1 MADFIQD
8 PVTGR
13 LVPSRQTLAATA
25 PASPRSRIEGWE
37 QRDRPGVDTILG
49 YSRFVRV
56 MKVML
61 PLIAFSL
68 IVLVLIYSSV
78 GREGSKVAIKLTD
91 MAEVDKDRQ
100 LVAPKLTGTTD
111 RGQPFTVTAKGATQ
125 LPGKARRLLID
136 DVTADITMQDRSW
149 VSVGAVKGLLDIE
162 GKSLDLTQT
171 INIFSDRGYECHTE
185 GATYDF
191 GQGMLKGDQ
200 PINCQGPM
208 GLISAKRFEGLRD
221 PGIMKFLGGVSTTY
235 YPTPREGVAREAAE
249 TNPEGIAEPL
259 PDELPP
265 EDAAFQGTPTPSAP
279 AGAAPVQPQTKPS
292 NP

>member
-1 MADFIQD
+1 MAQFVQD
-8 PVTGR
+8 PMTGR
-13 LVPSRQTLAATA
+13 LVPSTQAQSSADTA
-25 PASPRSRIEGWE
+25 SRSRLDGWE
-37 QRDRPGVDTILG
+37 QRNRPGVDSILG
-49 YSRFVRV
+49 YSRFVRI
-56 MKVML
+56 MKVTL

-68 IVLVLIYSSV
+68 IVLVLIYSST
-78 GREGSKVAIKLTD
+78 GRDGGKVAISFETLK
-91 MAEVDKDRQ
+91 EVDKDRQ

-125 LPGKARRLLID
+125 VPGKARKLEID

-149 VSVGAVKGLLDIE
+149 VSVGAVRGILDVE
-162 GKSLDLTQT
+162 GKTLDLTET
-171 INIFSDRGYECHTE
+171 INIYSDRGYECHTE
-185 GATYDF
+185 GARYDF
-191 GQGMLKGDQ
+191 GAGVLKGEQ

-235 YPTPREGVAREAAE
+235 FPTPREGIAREAAE

-259 PDELPP
+259 PDEVPP
-265 EDAAFQGTPTPSAP
+265 EDRAFEGTPTPSPAP
-279 AGAAPVQPQTKPS
+279 AGSAPVQPKTKP